1 MADLFLIFVRATQI
15 VDWAI
20 QNQSAAEIVPWYFAY
35 DHLNYVRYLP
45 VYIYVKLVVP
55 DTYHFVAEHLA
66 AGEFVVQ
73 QQNQYSFSQTSM
85 DQTIEQTMNKDSKTK
100 DGQIGLFNNS
110 NAFHRW
116 ILSFNQHVEISW
128 SCTEMAGKKQLT
140 AMRKKTLVSLDMR
153 RVKQT
158 F

>member
-1 MADLFLIFVRATQI
+1 M
-15 VDWAI
+15 
-20 QNQSAAEIVPWYFAY
+20 
-35 DHLNYVRYLP
+35 
-45 VYIYVKLVVP
+45 YIYVMLVVS
-55 DTYHFVAEHLA
+55 DTHNSVAEHLA

-85 DQTIEQTMNKDSKTK
+85 DQTIEQTMNKDGKIK

-116 ILSFNQHVEISW
+116 LLLFNQRVEISR
-128 SCTEMAGKKQLT
+128 SCIEMVGKKQLA

-153 RVKQT
+153 RGKQT